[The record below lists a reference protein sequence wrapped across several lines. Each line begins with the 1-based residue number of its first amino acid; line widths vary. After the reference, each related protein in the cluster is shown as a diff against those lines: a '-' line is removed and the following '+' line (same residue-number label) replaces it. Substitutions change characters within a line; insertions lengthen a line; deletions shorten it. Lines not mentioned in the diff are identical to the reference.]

1 MKAYRYPSPAS
12 SLTREDMALLHAVRE
27 ALPKR
32 QPITSLIAEA
42 VRLTYSHPPTQPIE
56 PEGESHETVD
66 PPS

>member
-1 MKAYRYPSPAS
+1 MKAYRYPWPAS

-27 ALPKR
+27 ALPER

-42 VRLTYSHPPTQPIE
+42 VRQTYSPPLPTE
-56 PEGESHETVD
+56 PEGEPHEPVD